1 MTADKN
7 GVAVVDIVDSLIS
20 LSGEYSI
27 IGRTMVV
34 SFHIIR
40 ICMKFLLTYDHV
52 CCHDFT
58 IVNPGF

>member
-40 ICMKFLLTYDHV
+40 ICMKFLLT
-52 CCHDFT
+52 
-58 IVNPGF
+58 